1 MVPEKG
7 EKEMKKVEITDEMM
21 ERTHKTG
28 CTGCKINELKEGYSC
43 CEVFA
48 DALKRERAERAKNP
62 GVWDVAQKN
71 ADYCKIEYG
80 RSLDSDL
87 VETTGTMTYTR
98 ELPKTKARE
107 ISEERARVFC
117 SGTKSINFQNALADI
132 IEAAILEA
140 QGKQS

>member
-7 EKEMKKVEITDEMM
+7 EKEMENVEITDEMM
-21 ERTHKTG
+21 ERTHKSG
-28 CTGCKINELKEGYSC
+28 CTGCKINELKGGYSC
-43 CEVFA
+43 CEVLA

-107 ISEERARVFC
+107 IAERNV
-117 SGTKSINFQNALADI
+117 SDIWNAIHNGHNKEIADVL
-132 IEAAILEA
+132 EAAILEA